1 MTLNKPYLTYIK
13 KMKKSEINCCNPQ
26 MLSLRRG
33 MFIFLKFF
41 DNLQAQLAI
50 SKNSAK
56 VG

>member
-1 MTLNKPYLTYIK
+1 
-13 KMKKSEINCCNPQ
+13 
-26 MLSLRRG
+26 

-41 DNLQAQLAI
+41 DNLQAQLAT

>member
-1 MTLNKPYLTYIK
+1 
-13 KMKKSEINCCNPQ
+13 MKKSEINCCNPHIHE
-26 MLSLRRG
+26 LRRG

-41 DNLQAQLAI
+41 DNLQAQLAT